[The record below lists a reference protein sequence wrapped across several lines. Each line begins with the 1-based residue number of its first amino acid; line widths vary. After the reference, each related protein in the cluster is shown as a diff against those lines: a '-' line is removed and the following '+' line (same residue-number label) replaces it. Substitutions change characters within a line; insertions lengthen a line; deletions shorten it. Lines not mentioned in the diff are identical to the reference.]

1 MKSFFWRQGPYLAP
15 TPGSALTRNMGSLWW
30 CTALLLAAP
39 TDEARLIGQWGL
51 GGQPFLVLSAKG
63 QGTMDGE
70 PMRWSVVSGKLVLSD
85 GEESEQVAYRLEG
98 DRLTLDLEGTALT
111 LERLGKADA
120 SPKPSSPPT
129 SPNPSPSQEPLAQLL
144 VSSPWCSFSYS
155 NGTTRTS
162 RVLFLPDGT
171 WSVGANRETQ
181 WSGQNGSLYGQNSS
195 GGAGRWAVK
204 GGQLLMSAPP
214 ETPELT
220 PVATTVTKN
229 SNGYPIVTADGK
241 EYSQCQ

>member
-1 MKSFFWRQGPYLAP
+1 MS
-15 TPGSALTRNMGSLWW
+15 SLWW
-30 CTALLLAAP
+30 CAALLFAAP

-51 GGQPFLVLSAKG
+51 GGQPFLVLGAKG

-70 PMRWSVVSGKLVLSD
+70 AMRWSVQSGKLVLSD

-98 DRLTLDLEGTALT
+98 DRLTLDLDGVALT
-111 LERLGKADA
+111 LERMGKAEVA
-120 SPKPSSPPT
+120 PAPPGPPPKTAPAPAAG
-129 SPNPSPSQEPLAQLL
+129 EPLAQLL
-144 VSSPWCSFSYS
+144 ISSPWCSFSYA

-171 WSVGANRETQ
+171 WSAGSNRETQ
-181 WSGQNGSLYGQNSS
+181 WSGPNGSLYGQNAS
-195 GGAGRWAVK
+195 GEAGRWTVK

-220 PVATTVTKN
+220 PVPVNVTKN